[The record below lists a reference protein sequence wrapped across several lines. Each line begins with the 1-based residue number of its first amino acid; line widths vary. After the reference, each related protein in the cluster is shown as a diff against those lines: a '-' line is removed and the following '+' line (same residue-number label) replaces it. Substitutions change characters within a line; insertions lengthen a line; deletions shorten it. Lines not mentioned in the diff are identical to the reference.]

1 MQNKN
6 NDISDKEIISLFN
19 ERSEQAISKTSDKY
33 KNLCFKIANNILN
46 DKRDSEECVSDTWL
60 ALWNNI
66 PPKSP
71 NPLKA
76 YICRIVKNL
85 SLKRYEYNSAGKRK
99 SEYEVSLDELND
111 CLDKNNDTLKQ
122 IEQKQL
128 IENHKCIFEKAAKR
142 KTHLIYKTILVYGV
156 C

>member
-85 SLKRYEYNSAGKRK
+85 SLKRYEYNSAGKRMDL
-99 SEYEVSLDELND
+99 SGIQTSNFNTSHVTVYLLRSYN
-111 CLDKNNDTLKQ
+111 
-122 IEQKQL
+122 
-128 IENHKCIFEKAAKR
+128 R
-142 KTHLIYKTILVYGV
+142 KLSIMISIHLMLRFIITIMPYN
-156 C
+156 

>member
-85 SLKRYEYNSAGKRK
+85 SLKRTNTIRQAR
-99 SEYEVSLDELND
+99 
-111 CLDKNNDTLKQ
+111 
-122 IEQKQL
+122 
-128 IENHKCIFEKAAKR
+128 EKANMR
-142 KTHLIYKTILVYGV
+142 CHLTNSTIVWTKIMIL
-156 C
+156 